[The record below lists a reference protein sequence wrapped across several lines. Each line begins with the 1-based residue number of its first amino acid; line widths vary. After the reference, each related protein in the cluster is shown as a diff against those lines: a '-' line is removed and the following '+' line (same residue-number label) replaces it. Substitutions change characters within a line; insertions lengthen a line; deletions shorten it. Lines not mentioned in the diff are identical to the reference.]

1 MTDQLATGMD
11 AKIRESFARQT
22 LMSGAGAD
30 LTSVA
35 WGRVTIAAELPENL
49 RQQQGFAHGGFTFAL
64 GDTAAGYAAMSVLP
78 LEVEV
83 MTVEMKINFLAPGA
97 GRLVAEGRILK
108 PGRRVVAVAS
118 DVWAEAPDGTR
129 KLIAACQGTII
140 PVPV

>member
-1 MTDQLATGMD
+1 MTGKLADGME

-22 LMSGAGAD
+22 MMTLNGAELARVD
-30 LTSVA
+30 
-35 WGRVTIAAELPENL
+35 WGTVTIAAPLGDGV

-78 LEVEV
+78 VETEV

-108 PGRRVVAVAS
+108 PGRRIVAVAA
-118 DVWAEAPDGTR
+118 DVWTEADDGTR

-140 PVPV
+140 PVPA